1 MEEFS
6 QQRAFPTLKSCF
18 VILVSTGSL
27 LPLSHVFRT
36 LGMHPIKPY
45 STKILL
51 GIHLSFFIKF
61 QIKTVGKVCNSAWKK
76 MKLKCF
82 LLDLIALYRIISAR
96 WSNAPNTMCSPWPL
110 CSQQRCCFD
119 YFAPFS
125 LRQCNSRNKNTL
137 MKTYITTNILYT
149 AEIAQ

>member
-1 MEEFS
+1 METLSRAKYCQIGNYGGILPATWLSHPKVLLCHFS
-6 QQRAFPTLKSCF
+6 KHRKFT
-18 VILVSTGSL
+18 T
-27 LPLSHVFRT
+27 PLSHVFRT

-82 LLDLIALYRIISAR
+82 LLDLIALYGIISA
-96 WSNAPNTMCSPWPL
+96 
-110 CSQQRCCFD
+110 
-119 YFAPFS
+119 
-125 LRQCNSRNKNTL
+125 K
-137 MKTYITTNILYT
+137 
-149 AEIAQ
+149 